1 MFQTTNINI
10 PAPIGADLLSTISV
24 EGFQSHRWQRT
35 VRRIHTDRH
44 TDKCTYRRSHT
55 DHLEPRIIWVQRY
68 LFQRIY
74 GLQSV
79 IIYQLRFSICC
90 RSLIS
95 KRETVTRWMDC
106 ILINHIKDTN
116 NSNQQM
122 SFSPIFIKQLT
133 CILKNIWGKFSI
145 LIHKNLQ
152 LPHG

>member
-95 KRETVTRWMDC
+95 KRETVTRWMDR

-122 SFSPIFIKQLT
+122 MSFLLAFNSPAI
-133 CILKNIWGKFSI
+133 
-145 LIHKNLQ
+145 
-152 LPHG
+152 